1 MEWGNAIIIGEVL
14 ITVGLAIIAFHWSQ
28 TKRIQS
34 REGRILMLE
43 NKADRQAEKMRVLE
57 DNVRGIHDKLDE
69 GLVCLNKLDKRMTV
83 VDYRLN
89 QNGFKK

>member
-1 MEWGNAIIIGEVL
+1 
-14 ITVGLAIIAFHWSQ
+14 
-28 TKRIQS
+28 
-34 REGRILMLE
+34 MLE